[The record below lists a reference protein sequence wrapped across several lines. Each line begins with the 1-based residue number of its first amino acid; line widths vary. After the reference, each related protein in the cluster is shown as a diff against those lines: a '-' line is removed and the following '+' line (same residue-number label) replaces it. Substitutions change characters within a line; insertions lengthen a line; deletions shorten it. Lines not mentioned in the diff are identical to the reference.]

1 MNLRNNF
8 PSPNKLYLWHQSLL
22 ELPIL
27 TTVKDLFA
35 LTPNSTVAMAA
46 PNSKMMRSHE
56 LDHHASPLV
65 IDTSTAVYD
74 GSRDEP
80 PSPPPQPPPSPAG
93 WNRLLSVCC
102 VAINAD
108 YQVLT
113 PRQARLPCAIK
124 HLNSGVHDS
133 NASKSAVLRTIAV
146 C

>member
-1 MNLRNNF
+1 MNLRNNS
-8 PSPNKLYLWHQSLL
+8 PSPNNLYLWHQSLL

-27 TTVKDLFA
+27 TPVKDLF
-35 LTPNSTVAMAA
+35 TSTTNSTLAMAA
-46 PNSKMMRSHE
+46 PNSKTMRSYE
-56 LDHHASPLV
+56 LDHASPLA

-74 GSRDEP
+74 GSRDES

-102 VAINAD
+102 VAIDA
-108 YQVLT
+108 YCQVLT
-113 PRQARLPCAIK
+113 PCQARLPCAIR

-146 C
+146 Y